1 MGPVVDSNEVMRCEY
16 ISTILYTAVSLFK
29 DLLILPQ
36 MTVTGASFGPKDS
49 KAPRYCATHKPVGYV
64 NVKTQRQEDGCYKF
78 PHLGFSSSKATSCV
92 THMKDGMI
100 HLRVRKCLEPGCTT
114 RAVFNVVG
122 LDKGKFCA
130 KRAKH
135 KKPEMIDIQTTKFVN
150 IRDQKCADCSTYTK
164 AKARA
169 RLAKQLRVKY
179 ILDVNN
185 ILYEAYDSIVEDCV
199 CSKKRSDFVIDAD
212 THKVV
217 LEVDKY
223 QHKKGEY
230 NCEVKRM

>member
-1 MGPVVDSNEVMRCEY
+1 MSLIIEEEVRKKLKKLGPINHNDFLCQIYPEESLFDDILRRIKNMGPVVDRNEVMRCEY
-16 ISTILYTAVSLFK
+16 ISTILYTAVSLLK

-49 KAPRYCATHKPVGYV
+49 KAPRYCATHKPIGHV
-64 NVKTQRQEDGCYKF
+64 NVKTQCQEDGCYKF

-135 KKPEMIDIQTTKFVN
+135 KKPEMIDIQTK
-150 IRDQKCADCSTYTK
+150 ICKYSGCQKK
-164 AKARA
+164 ALFAVEGHHK
-169 RLAKQLRVKY
+169 LSV
-179 ILDVNN
+179 V
-185 ILYEAYDSIVEDCV
+185 SI
-199 CSKKRSDFVIDAD
+199 S
-212 THKVV
+212 
-217 LEVDKY
+217 
-223 QHKKGEY
+223 
-230 NCEVKRM
+230 RMA